1 MNEMSSIVDYS
12 ACLSLSFDTYVRI
25 LKHLNFNP
33 IREKPDFQNSATITL
48 FFWLVWHWSLQ
59 GFIKTGSADYVRGKG

>member
-12 ACLSLSFDTYVRI
+12 ACLSLSYDTYVRI

-33 IREKPDFQNSATITL
+33 IMEKLTFKIL
-48 FFWLVWHWSLQ
+48 LQ
-59 GFIKTGSADYVRGKG
+59 LPCSFG